1 MRAMNRLTAVEF
13 KLFLRDPAAYFWT
26 LLFPVALV
34 VVIGSLPSSRE
45 AGAELG
51 QRGIDHFTPVLV
63 VLSCALTGLFV
74 TPAYLVGYREKG
86 VLRRLSATPV
96 GPVRVLVAQLV
107 VQTAVVATTTV
118 LVLGTAALLWDVEP
132 PANPGGFLLA
142 FALSVPAVLAIGL
155 FLASVIRTGKAATGA
170 GSMLFFPLMF
180 FAGLYVPREQ
190 MPEAVNRIGDYTP
203 LGASVAAFGDAARG
217 DWPGPAA
224 VLVLAAYAVVLGVAA
239 ARLFRWE

>member
-1 MRAMNRLTAVEF
+1 MKRLTLVEF

-34 VVIGSLPSSRE
+34 VIIGSVPSSHE
-45 AGAELG
+45 VGAELG
-51 QRGIDHFTPVLV
+51 RRGIDYFTPVLV
-63 VLSCALTGLFV
+63 VLSFALTGLFI
-74 TPAYLVGYREKG
+74 TPTYLVGYREKG
-86 VLRRLSATPV
+86 VLRRLSTTPV
-96 GPVRVLVAQLV
+96 GPARVLVAQLV
-107 VQTAVVATTTV
+107 VQATVVATATAA
-118 LVLGTAALLWDVEP
+118 VLGTAALLWDVRL

-142 FALSVPAVLAIGL
+142 FVFSGPAVLAIGL
-155 FLASVIRTGKAATGA
+155 FLAAVIRTGRAATGA

-203 LGASVAAFGDAARG
+203 LGASVVAFGDAARG
-217 DWPGPAA
+217 DWPAPAA
-224 VLVLAAYAVVLGVAA
+224 LLVLAAYAVVLGVAA